1 MTPSNIILLAAVGI
15 GLGALAIL
23 NFSPFGSLG
32 RYQFSPTN
40 ASYIVRMDTT
50 TGELSVCYGF
60 STRKP
65 ICLPW
70 GHNDRPFAEPA
81 QPSVPRGDQQ

>member
-1 MTPSNIILLAAVGI
+1 MTPSNVVLLAAVGVMI
-15 GLGALAIL
+15 GAAAIL

-32 RYQFSPTN
+32 RYQFSN
-40 ASYIVRMDTT
+40 MHDSSAIIRMDTT

-60 STRKP
+60 GTRKP

-70 GHNDRPFAEPA
+70 GHENRDFAAPA
-81 QPSVPRGDQQ
+81 QPAPPR